1 MTTDLRLSTK
11 KKKPTSKKPAK
22 PQQPWET
29 LMRLMGGKMTPAK
42 AAGTGLF
49 LMLFG
54 APFVAWGTGVYA
66 SIGFTCV
73 GFGTIAFIIG
83 ILWGVGLIDPKKDF
97 K

>member
-1 MTTDLRLSTK
+1 MPAK
-11 KKKPTSKKPAK
+11 KAASKKPPPK
-22 PQQPWET
+22 NEPPWET
-29 LMRLMGGKMTPAK
+29 LMRLMKGPMTPAK

-54 APFVAWGTGVYA
+54 APFMAWGTGPYA
-66 SIGFTCV
+66 TIGVACV
-73 GFGTIAFIIG
+73 GFGLIAFIVG